1 MFPGDTRYQPRSI
14 VTAVLLITLG
24 FACVWM
30 SEASNARPAT
40 ADTGASVVSRALAGS
55 R

>member
-1 MFPGDTRYQPRSI
+1 MFPGDARYQPRSI

-30 SEASNARPAT
+30 SEASNARTDA
-40 ADTGASVVSRALAGS
+40 GASAISQTLADSR
-55 R
+55 

>member
-1 MFPGDTRYQPRSI
+1 MFPGDASYQPRSI

-30 SEASNARPAT
+30 SEASNARPARGDGGS
-40 ADTGASVVSRALAGS
+40 AESQALADS